1 LSFAHI
7 ETFSW
12 HEISHRILTILLK
25 RLARD
30 FVVYFITVGA
40 PIYGAFGRIKGE
52 LIEDSGRTIT
62 VTQEEMTASSLRA
75 AE

>member
-1 LSFAHI
+1 
-7 ETFSW
+7 
-12 HEISHRILTILLK
+12 LLK